1 MWRPTRSNLVIK
13 RTAYLPWRGR
23 YAGFLRYFLLYT
35 IICGI
40 FIVFPLDHT
49 RQIGAAVVREKPR
62 KDQSEHA
69 RLRPGEQIGREGKK
83 SRRQERRQKLIP
95 RQERGPRS
103 GGTAQD
109 PPDRG
114 EKNFTRPDCRRAVLR
129 PGVLPQRA

>member
-62 KDQSEHA
+62 KNQYNTYITPGKEAVPCSVPSVFSSA
-69 RLRPGEQIGREGKK
+69 LR
-83 SRRQERRQKLIP
+83 
-95 RQERGPRS
+95 
-103 GGTAQD
+103 
-109 PPDRG
+109 
-114 EKNFTRPDCRRAVLR
+114 
-129 PGVLPQRA
+129 